1 MINRTLSALPLA
13 ALALLAACDTKPTTI
28 VAGGGP
34 NDPTADQIKAAPPVK
49 LPPAML
55 ASKSYRCKDNSLI
68 FIDWF
73 NDNQTANLRLK
84 AKTASPTNLAAPSAG
99 APYVGGD
106 YTLTGTATSATVTL
120 AKGGASQVCD
130 G

>member
-1 MINRTLSALPLA
+1 MNHPIIRALPLA

-28 VAGGGP
+28 IAGGP
-34 NDPTADQIKAAPPVK
+34 ADPTADTIKNAPPVK

-68 FIDWF
+68 YIDWF

-84 AKTASPTNLAAPSAG
+84 DKTAAPTNLKAPSAG
-99 APYVGGD
+99 AAYTGGD
-106 YTLTGTATSATVTL
+106 YTLTGTATASSIAL
-120 AKGGASQVCD
+120 AKGGASQTCE

>member
-1 MINRTLSALPLA
+1 MNHRILRATPLA
-13 ALALLAACDTKPTTI
+13 ALLFLAACDTKPTTI
-28 VAGGGP
+28 VAGGP
-34 NDPTADQIKAAPPVK
+34 NDPTADQIKNAPPVK

-55 ASKSYRCKDNSLI
+55 ANKSYRCKDNSLI

-73 NDNQTANLRLK
+73 NDNMTANLRLK
-84 AKTASPTNLAAPSAG
+84 DKAATPVNLSAPSAG

-106 YTLTGTATSATVTL
+106 YELTGTADAKSVTL
-120 AKGGASQVCD
+120 AKGGASQSCD

>member
-1 MINRTLSALPLA
+1 MNHSILRALPLA

-28 VAGGGP
+28 VAGGP

-55 ASKSYRCKDNSLI
+55 ASKSYRCKDNSLVY
-68 FIDWF
+68 IDWF
-73 NDNQTANLRLK
+73 NDNMTANLHLK
-84 AKTASPTNLAAPSAG
+84 DKTATPVNLSAPSAG
-99 APYVGGD
+99 APYAGGG
-106 YTLTGTATSATVTL
+106 YELTGTAEAKSITL
-120 AKGGASQVCD
+120 SNGGASQACE

>member
-1 MINRTLSALPLA
+1 MNHRILRATPLA
-13 ALALLAACDTKPTTI
+13 ALILLAACDTKPTTI
-28 VAGGGP
+28 VAGGP

-68 FIDWF
+68 YIDWF
-73 NDNQTANLRLK
+73 NDNMTANLRLK
-84 AKTASPTNLAAPSAG
+84 DKTATPVNLSAPSAG
-99 APYVGGD
+99 ASYAGGA
-106 YTLTGTATSATVTL
+106 YTLTGAAADKSITL
-120 AKGGASQVCD
+120 AKGGESQSCD

>member
-1 MINRTLSALPLA
+1 MNHILLRALPLA
-13 ALALLAACDTKPTTI
+13 ALTLLSACDMKPTTI
-28 VAGGGP
+28 VGGGP
-34 NDPTADQIKAAPPVK
+34 SDPTANTIANAPPVK

-73 NDNQTANLRLK
+73 NDNMTANLRLK
-84 AKTASPTNLAAPSAG
+84 EKTASPTNLTAPSAG

-106 YTLTGTATSATVTL
+106 YTLTGSATAPSVTL
-120 AKGGASQVCD
+120 AKGGASQACD

>member
-1 MINRTLSALPLA
+1 MNHILLRALPLA
-13 ALALLAACDTKPTTI
+13 ALAFLSACDTKPTTI
-28 VAGGGP
+28 VGGGP
-34 NDPTADQIKAAPPVK
+34 TDPTADQIKNAPPVK

-68 FIDWF
+68 YIDWF
-73 NDNQTANLRLK
+73 NDNMTANLRLK
-84 AKTASPTNLAAPSAG
+84 DKTATPVNLSAPSAG

-106 YTLTGTATSATVTL
+106 YTLTGTATAPAVTL
-120 AKGGASQVCD
+120 AKGGASQSCD